1 MRVKKFFFFL
11 ERRSVRDRID
21 DIANENKEGFRYV
34 FVGEERQ
41 RVLITQRKLK
51 LKTLGDWEI
60 VVAQSK
66 DIEHT
71 KLSRRRRRLNLA
83 VRALKSQLNNSGL
96 P

>member
-1 MRVKKFFFFL
+1 MKTR
-11 ERRSVRDRID
+11 
-21 DIANENKEGFRYV
+21 GFRYV

-41 RVLITQRKLK
+41 RVLVTQRKLK

-60 VVAQSK
+60 VVSQSK

-71 KLSRRRRRLNLA
+71 KLSRRRQQLNLA

>member
-1 MRVKKFFFFL
+1 MKTK
-11 ERRSVRDRID
+11 
-21 DIANENKEGFRYV
+21 GFGYV

-71 KLSRRRRRLNLA
+71 KLLRRCRRLNLA
-83 VRALKSQLNNSGL
+83 VRALKSQSNNSGL

>member
-1 MRVKKFFFFL
+1 MTSPMKTK
-11 ERRSVRDRID
+11 
-21 DIANENKEGFRYV
+21 GFRYV

-66 DIEHT
+66 DIERT
-71 KLSRRRRRLNLA
+71 KLLRRRQQLNLA
-83 VRALKSQLNNSGL
+83 VRALKSQSNNSGL

>member
-1 MRVKKFFFFL
+1 MTSPMKKQWWF
-11 ERRSVRDRID
+11 
-21 DIANENKEGFRYV
+21 GYV

-41 RVLITQRKLK
+41 RILVTQRKLK

-71 KLSRRRRRLNLA
+71 KLSRRRQQLNLA
-83 VRALKSQLNNSGL
+83 VRTLKSQSNNSGL

>member
-11 ERRSVRDRID
+11 EQRSVWDRID
-21 DIANENKEGFRYV
+21 DVANENKGGFRYV

-41 RVLITQRKLK
+41 RVLVTQRKLK

-71 KLSRRRRRLNLA
+71 KLSQRRRWLNLA
-83 VRALKSQLNNSGL
+83 MRTLKSQSNNSGL

>member
-1 MRVKKFFFFL
+1 MTSPMKTRG
-11 ERRSVRDRID
+11 
-21 DIANENKEGFRYV
+21 GFRYV

-41 RVLITQRKLK
+41 RVLVTQRKLK

-60 VVAQSK
+60 VVVQSK

-71 KLSRRRRRLNLA
+71 KLSQRRQRLNLA
-83 VRALKSQLNNSGL
+83 VRALKSQSNNSGL

>member
-1 MRVKKFFFFL
+1 MTSPMKTRG
-11 ERRSVRDRID
+11 
-21 DIANENKEGFRYV
+21 GFRYV
-34 FVGEERQ
+34 FIGEERQ
-41 RVLITQRKLK
+41 RVLVTQRKLK

-71 KLSRRRRRLNLA
+71 KLLQRRQRLNLA
-83 VRALKSQLNNSGL
+83 VRALKSQSNNSGL

>member
-1 MRVKKFFFFL
+1 MACCRSFDGVEEVVREGEEVFFFRTK
-11 ERRSVRDRID
+11 ERLGSTSID
-21 DIANENKEGFRYV
+21 ENKGGFRYV

-41 RVLITQRKLK
+41 RVLVTQRKLK

-71 KLSRRRRRLNLA
+71 KLLRRR
-83 VRALKSQLNNSGL
+83 
-96 P
+96 

>member
-1 MRVKKFFFFL
+1 MACCRSFDGVEEVVREGEEVFFFL
-11 ERRSVRDRID
+11 ERRSVWDRID
-21 DIANENKEGFRYV
+21 DVANENKGGFRYV

-41 RVLITQRKLK
+41 RVLVTQRKLK

-71 KLSRRRRRLNLA
+71 KLSRRR
-83 VRALKSQLNNSGL
+83 
-96 P
+96 

>member
-1 MRVKKFFFFL
+1 MT
-11 ERRSVRDRID
+11 S
-21 DIANENKEGFRYV
+21 ANENKGGFRYV

-41 RVLITQRKLK
+41 RVLVTQRKLK

-71 KLSRRRRRLNLA
+71 KLLRRRQRLNLWPSCA
-83 VRALKSQLNNSGL
+83 FAMNHCLVQSV
-96 P
+96 

>member
-1 MRVKKFFFFL
+1 M
-11 ERRSVRDRID
+11 S
-21 DIANENKEGFRYV
+21 NTHSENKGGFRYV

-41 RVLITQRKLK
+41 RVLVTQRKLK

-71 KLSRRRRRLNLA
+71 KLSWRRRRLNLA
-83 VRALKSQLNNSGL
+83 MRALKSQLNNSGL